1 MFKRFV
7 IAFALVSMLCHQ
19 QAANAQALAV
29 LEPVFNGVINRAVGG
44 AILANLERRGLVTAA
59 NDAVFQSTMKWVGQA
74 ANDASYVGAAAGTV
88 ASIAGAPVWLA
99 TAVGVGALAAAG
111 AVAWGVYEL
120 TQSGTASAPQLTLT
134 PTTATVP
141 GGASSPSGASSPG
154 GASSPSG
161 GSGPVQEVPAGGGL
175 YSGPSKVTPGYGAL
189 PSDYRFYVA
198 TVVGGMAVVGACTAQ
213 RDCVVQAAYFDAQQ
227 CKYPL
232 TFTSVGSGCSIVV
245 DASPASGFAGS
256 DGVTLYTYNAHLSY
270 TDSNGSARSLDGQY
284 SVYENPGYVP
294 STQPQPVTGTL
305 TQLPITN
312 DMLTAPAPN
321 ELTSQLAEKLWE
333 KASAMPGYNGYPYS
347 SVNPVSSAD
356 IASLGQSPTW
366 GDLVEGTPKAS
377 VSDST
382 VSIAP
387 DFYPSTG
394 TGTGTTP
401 SNSSGCVAGSQ
412 LAGCVPLG
420 DVPASAPI
428 PASEASIPFAPW
440 SIGSVDGT
448 CPAPQTVRIFDAD
461 YSFSFDPF
469 CTVVQ
474 KLRPLVLALCA
485 LTAAFIVAMG
495 VSL

>member
-1 MFKRFV
+1 MFKRLV
-7 IAFALVSMLCHQ
+7 VVFALVSMLCHQ

-120 TQSGTASAPQLTLT
+120 TQSGTASTPQLTLT
-134 PTTATVP
+134 PTTATAP
-141 GGASSPSGASSPG
+141 GGASSPNGASSPG

-198 TVVGGMAVVGACTAQ
+198 TVVGGTAVVGACTAQ
-213 RDCVVQAAYFDAQQ
+213 RDCAVQAAYFDAQQ

-232 TFTSVGSGCSIVV
+232 TFTSVGTGCSIVV
-245 DASPASGFAGS
+245 DASPASGFTGS
-256 DGVTLYTYNAHLSY
+256 DGVTLYTYNAHLAY
-270 TDSNGSARSLDGQY
+270 TDSNGTGRSVDGQY
-284 SVYENPGYVP
+284 SVYENPSYVP

-356 IASLGQSPTW
+356 LASSGQSPTW
-366 GDLVEGTPKAS
+366 SDLVEGTPKAS

-428 PASEASIPFAPW
+428 PASETSIPFAPW

-485 LTAAFIVAMG
+485 LAAAFIVAMG

>member
-1 MFKRFV
+1 
-7 IAFALVSMLCHQ
+7 MLCHQ

-134 PTTATVP
+134 PTTTATAP
-141 GGASSPSGASSPG
+141 GGASSPNGASSPG

-189 PSDYRFYVA
+189 PSNYQFYVA
-198 TVVGGMAVVGACTAQ
+198 TYYAGNAVVGACSSQ
-213 RDCVVQAAYFDAQQ
+213 RDCVVQAALFDSQHCA
-227 CKYPL
+227 PPV
-232 TFTSVGSGCSIVV
+232 TAFSGASGCQIVV
-245 DASPASGFAGS
+245 DAAPSSGIVAS
-256 DGVTLYTYNAHLSY
+256 DGVTLNRYVGHLTY
-270 TDSNGSARSLDGQY
+270 TDANSVVQSFDDGY
-284 SVYENPGYVP
+284 WVYENPGYVP

-356 IASLGQSPTW
+356 LASSGQSPTW
-366 GDLVEGTPKAS
+366 SDLVEGTPKAS

-394 TGTGTTP
+394 TGTGTSP

-428 PASEASIPFAPW
+428 PASETSIPFTPW

-485 LTAAFIVAMG
+485 LAAAFIVAMG

>member
-1 MFKRFV
+1 M
-7 IAFALVSMLCHQ
+7 FALVAMLCHQ

-88 ASIAGAPVWLA
+88 AAVAGAPVWLA
-99 TAVGVGALAAAG
+99 TAISVGALAAAG
-111 AVAWGVYEL
+111 AVAWGAYQL

-134 PTTATVP
+134 PTAASAP
-141 GGASSPSGASSPG
+141 GGASSPSGASSPD

-161 GSGPVQEVPAGGGL
+161 SGPTQEVPAGGGI
-175 YSGPSKVTPGYGAL
+175 YSGPSKATPGYGAL
-189 PSDYRFYVA
+189 PSDYQFYVA
-198 TVVGGMAVVGACTAQ
+198 TEVGGTAVVGACTVQ
-213 RDCVVQAAYFDAQQ
+213 RDCAVQAAYFDAQQ

-232 TFTSVGSGCSIVV
+232 TLTSVGTGCSIVV
-245 DASPASGFAGS
+245 DASPASGFTGS
-256 DGVTLYTYNAHLSY
+256 DGVTLYTYNAHLTY
-270 TDSNGSARSLDGQY
+270 TDSNGTGRSVDGQY
-284 SVYENPGYVP
+284 WVYENPGYVP

-312 DMLTAPAPN
+312 DMLTASAPN

-356 IASLGQSPTW
+356 LASSGQSPTW

-377 VSDST
+377 LSDST
-382 VSIAP
+382 VTIAP

-394 TGTGTTP
+394 TGSGTG
-401 SNSSGCVAGSQ
+401 SSGNSGCVAGSL

-420 DVPASAPI
+420 DVPASAPV
-428 PASEASIPFAPW
+428 PASETSIPFTPW
-440 SIGSVDGT
+440 SVGSVDGT
-448 CPAPQTVRIFDAD
+448 CPAPQTVRVFDTE
-461 YSFSFDPF
+461 YSFSYDPL
-469 CTVVQ
+469 CTFVQ

-485 LTAAFIVAMG
+485 LAAAVIVATG
-495 VSL
+495 VAL